1 MRTLI
6 APIRIRSAEH
16 GRKVTWLELFFDL
29 VFVAAVSQ
37 VAAPLHDDYTL
48 QGLLRLTPLFV
59 LIWCAWTGHSVF
71 ATRFDTDDA
80 VQRGLTLL
88 QMFAVTI
95 MAANARDALDSRSSA
110 GFAAAYGAMRLILVA
125 QYARARS
132 VPTARSLATRY
143 LAGHG
148 CAALM
153 WLASA
158 LVPAPV
164 RFVIWIG
171 AFALDLGTP
180 WLLVGHSVALPPDP
194 SHLPERF
201 GLFTLILLG
210 ESVVALMRGV
220 ESQEYWPVEAAA
232 SAFLGMCLLFLMWWW
247 YFDGVGAAES
257 QPVRSRGDAIRFY
270 LWSYAHFPLSLAIV
284 VLGVGIERSVTAA
297 AQRPLDGSD
306 VTLITAAAAVV
317 VAAMALIAGARRHR
331 QTDDWQLPATW
342 AAAGVIVVASLLHP
356 QSSPAFVIGF
366 LVAIYTGLL
375 AAWVWL
381 PEGNEQTGRRVLVRG
396 A

>member
-1 MRTLI
+1 MRSLI
-6 APIRIRSAEH
+6 APIRFRSAEH

-29 VFVAAVSQ
+29 VFVAAVAQ
-37 VAAPLHDDYTL
+37 VAAPLHEEYTL
-48 QGLLRLTPLFV
+48 YGLVRLTPLFA

-110 GFAAAYGAMRLILVA
+110 GFAAAYGAMRVILVG
-125 QYARARS
+125 QYARARA
-132 VPTARSLATRY
+132 VPTARGLATRY
-143 LAGHG
+143 LIGHG

-158 LVPAPV
+158 VVPAPV

-180 WLLVGHSVALPPDP
+180 WLLVEHSVALPPDP

-210 ESVVALMRGV
+210 ESVAALMRGV

-232 SAFLGMCLLFLMWWW
+232 SALLGMCLLFVLWWW
-247 YFDGVGAAES
+247 YFDGIGAAEA
-257 QPVRSRGDAIRFY
+257 QPVHSRRDAVRFH

-284 VLGVGIERSVTAA
+284 VLGVGIERSVTVS

-306 VTLITAAAAVV
+306 VTLIAGAAAIV
-317 VAAMALIAGARRHR
+317 VAAMAVIAGARRHR
-331 QTDDWQLPATW
+331 RAAGYPLHATW
-342 AAAGVIVVASLLHP
+342 AAALAILMAPLLHLP
-356 QSSPAFVIGF
+356 SSPALVIGF
-366 LVAIYTGLL
+366 LVAIYSALL
-375 AAWVWL
+375 ARWVS
-381 PEGNEQTGRRVLVRG
+381 PAGNRQTGRRAL
-396 A
+396 AHEA

>member
-1 MRTLI
+1 MRSLI

-48 QGLLRLTPLFV
+48 HGLLRLTPLFV

-132 VPTARSLATRY
+132 VPTARGLATRY

-153 WLASA
+153 WLTSA
-158 LVPAPV
+158 IVPAPV

-180 WLLVGHSVALPPDP
+180 WLLVEHSVAVPPDP

-220 ESQEYWPVEAAA
+220 ESQEYWPIEAAA
-232 SAFLGMCLLFLMWWW
+232 SALLGMGLLFVLWWW
-247 YFDGVGAAES
+247 YFDGVGAAEA
-257 QPVRSRGDAIRFY
+257 QPVLSRRDAVRFH

-297 AQRPLDGSD
+297 AQRALDDSD
-306 VTLITAAAAVV
+306 VMLIVGAAAVIVAAMAVIAGTRRRRATAGQLHVTWAAAVV
-317 VAAMALIAGARRHR
+317 
-331 QTDDWQLPATW
+331 
-342 AAAGVIVVASLLHP
+342 IVVAPLLH
-356 QSSPAFVIGF
+356 QTSSPPLVIGL
-366 LVAIYTGLL
+366 LVLIYGALL
-375 AAWVWL
+375 ARWVWQ
-381 PEGNEQTGRRVLVRG
+381 PGGHAQAGRRVF
-396 A
+396 AHEA

>member
-1 MRTLI
+1 MRSLI
-6 APIRIRSAEH
+6 APIRIRSVEH

-48 QGLLRLTPLFV
+48 HGLLRLTPLFV

-80 VQRGLTLL
+80 AQRGLTLL

-110 GFAAAYGAMRLILVA
+110 GFAAAYGVMRLILVA
-125 QYARARS
+125 QYARARA
-132 VPTARSLATRY
+132 VPRARGLATRY
-143 LAGHG
+143 LTGHG

-153 WLASA
+153 WLGSA
-158 LVPAPV
+158 LVPPPV
-164 RFVIWIG
+164 RFIIWIG

-180 WLLVGHSVALPPDP
+180 WLLVEHSVALPPDP

-220 ESQEYWPVEAAA
+220 ESQEYWPVEAAT
-232 SAFLGMCLLFLMWWW
+232 SALLGMCLLFVLWWW
-247 YFDGVGAAES
+247 YFDGIGAAEA
-257 QPVRSRGDAIRFY
+257 QPVHSRRDAMRFH

-297 AQRPLDGSD
+297 AQRPLDDAD
-306 VTLITAAAAVV
+306 VTLIADAAAVV
-317 VAAMALIAGARRHR
+317 VAAMAVIAGARRHR
-331 QTDDWQLPATW
+331 PSASRPLQATW
-342 AAAGVIVVASLLHP
+342 AAAIVILVSPLLVP
-356 QSSPAFVIGF
+356 PSPAFVIGF
-366 LVAIYTGLL
+366 LVLIYSALL
-375 AAWVWL
+375 LRWVWQ
-381 PEGNEQTGRRVLVRG
+381 PARNEQTGRRAVVHQ